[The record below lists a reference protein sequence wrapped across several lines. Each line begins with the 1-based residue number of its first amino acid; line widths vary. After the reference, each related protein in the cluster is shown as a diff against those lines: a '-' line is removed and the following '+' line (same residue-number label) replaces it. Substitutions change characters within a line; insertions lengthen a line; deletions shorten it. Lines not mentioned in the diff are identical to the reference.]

1 VKRVIGFVAAFA
13 VASCVASCP
22 DVGSARQDAPAK
34 KAPVQTSEAAQYA
47 ARLAAMRLLA
57 PADEY
62 FGQLKMSIL
71 GIKNTIRDLGLR
83 YDVNHDIA
91 RQTVSSAALTEGA
104 IRDWE
109 HKYPRDRE
117 VPRAMYFL
125 QRLYAHI
132 LDTQAQLKAKAI
144 ASWLFTDY
152 PKSPQARELKK
163 IIASATPM
171 PAPSAAAPVGA
182 PSAPIVAPPPP
193 VVAPPPQS
201 PAASPAPAATAT

>member
-1 VKRVIGFVAAFA
+1 VKRVIGFVAACA
-13 VASCVASCP
+13 VASCIATCP

-91 RQTVSSAALTEGA
+91 RQTVASAALTEGA

-132 LDTQAQLKAKAI
+132 LDAQAQLKAKAT
-144 ASWLFTDY
+144 AAWLFTDY
-152 PKSPQARELKK
+152 PKSAQARELKK
-163 IIASATPM
+163 VIASATPL
-171 PAPSAAAPVGA
+171 PAPVATSAAPLVA
-182 PSAPIVAPPPP
+182 PSAPAAAPPPP
-193 VVAPPPQS
+193 ILAPPPQS
-201 PAASPAPAATAT
+201 PAVSPAPAAT

>member
-1 VKRVIGFVAAFA
+1 VRVRDVAAQRL
-13 VASCVASCP
+13 AS
-22 DVGSARQDAPAK
+22 
-34 KAPVQTSEAAQYA
+34 
-47 ARLAAMRLLA
+47 RLAALRLLA

-71 GIKNTIRDLGLR
+71 GIKNTIKDLGLR

-91 RQTVSSAALTEGA
+91 RQTVASAALTEGA

-132 LDTQAQLKAKAI
+132 IDGQAQLKAKAT
-144 ASWLFTDY
+144 ASWLLTDY
-152 PKSPQARELKK
+152 PASPQARQLKK
-163 IIASATPM
+163 VMAEATPLPTPAAPASAAPALQPKAADPVPAPSSAPGMAPAGTPAAPGGALPATAST
-171 PAPSAAAPVGA
+171 PAPSA
-182 PSAPIVAPPPP
+182 
-193 VVAPPPQS
+193 
-201 PAASPAPAATAT
+201 T